1 MDSTRIHSLLGK
13 NTHANRAT
21 KTNCSTSALG
31 SYMRASVL
39 AVFGTAVVVLVSAL
53 AEPRTPPS
61 LHPDSL
67 ARFDAITSF
76 CEKADPTDGSQFA
89 AKLAGVTFGHSEDE
103 IERSRQSVK
112 YQHAMTQADETLS
125 RVLPGDAVR
134 ACTEFLGDN

>member
-1 MDSTRIHSLLGK
+1 MDSTRIHSLVRK
-13 NTHANRAT
+13 NTHEKGAAQS
-21 KTNCSTSALG
+21 NCSTYALG

-67 ARFDAITSF
+67 ARFEAISSF
-76 CEKADPTDGSQFA
+76 CEKADPTDASQFA
-89 AKLAGVTFGHSEDE
+89 AKLAGVTFGHSENE
-103 IERSRQSVK
+103 IQGDRQSVK

>member
-1 MDSTRIHSLLGK
+1 MNSTRIHSLLGK
-13 NTHANRAT
+13 NTHGNRAAQS
-21 KTNCSTSALG
+21 NCSTYALG

-53 AEPRTPPS
+53 AEPRTPD

-76 CEKADPTDGSQFA
+76 CEKADPVDASQFA
-89 AKLAGVTFGHSEDE
+89 AKLSGVTFGHSDSE
-103 IERSRQSVK
+103 IERNRQSLK

-125 RVLPGDAVR
+125 RVLPGDAVK
-134 ACTEFLGDN
+134 ACTEFLAEN

>member
-1 MDSTRIHSLLGK
+1 MESSRIHSLLGK
-13 NTHANRAT
+13 NTHANRAAQS
-21 KTNCSTSALG
+21 NCSTYALG

-53 AEPRTPPS
+53 AEPRTPS

-67 ARFDAITSF
+67 ARFDAVASF
-76 CEKADPTDGSQFA
+76 CEKADPIDASQFE
-89 AKLAGVTFGHSEDE
+89 AKLAGVTIGHSEDE
-103 IERSRQSVK
+103 IQRSRQSIK

-134 ACTEFLGDN
+134 ACTEFLADN

>member
-1 MDSTRIHSLLGK
+1 
-13 NTHANRAT
+13 
-21 KTNCSTSALG
+21 
-31 SYMRASVL
+31 MRASVL

-67 ARFDAITSF
+67 ARFDAISSF
-76 CEKADPTDGSQFA
+76 CEKADPIDASQFA
-89 AKLAGVTFGHSEDE
+89 AKLAGVTFGHSENE
-103 IERSRQSVK
+103 IQGDRQSVK

>member
-1 MDSTRIHSLLGK
+1 
-13 NTHANRAT
+13 
-21 KTNCSTSALG
+21 
-31 SYMRASVL
+31 MRASVL

-76 CEKADPTDGSQFA
+76 CAKADPIDASQFA
-89 AKLAGVTFGHSEDE
+89 AKLTGVTIGHSDDE
-103 IERSRQSVK
+103 IQSNRQSIR

-125 RVLPGDAVR
+125 TVLPGDAVR
-134 ACTEFLGDN
+134 ACTEFLADN